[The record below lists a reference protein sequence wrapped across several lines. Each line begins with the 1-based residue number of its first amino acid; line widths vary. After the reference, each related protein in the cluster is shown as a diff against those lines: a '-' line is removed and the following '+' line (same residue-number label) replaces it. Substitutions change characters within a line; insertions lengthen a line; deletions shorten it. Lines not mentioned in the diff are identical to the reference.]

1 MILGSRAGPSHPSN
15 SFSVE
20 QLVMGN
26 HNPRDVAGGP
36 ENCLTSLTQDGAG
49 MRSAAAGSPRLASR
63 PRMLGATAA
72 PWSPE
77 ALFLPASAQSSAT
90 WPEPSLALLAAR
102 PWHVKAWPTPACSA
116 RGTLAAPPAR
126 MRGQATALGA
136 LWVFHPLLLLL
147 GRQPS
152 VASETDV
159 RPGVGRT
166 PCWCRASSSGTSW
179 VATEFSASASRCS
192 WTLCNP
198 NLPRYK
204 LCMKVATV
212 PACSSPACVGIYQLE
227 SFLESTPSYLGLEG
241 CDEVLRLCD
250 SSGPLA
256 FLQAGKQFLQI
267 KRHQLPLDDDTR
279 PSHPSDNFSV
289 EQLVMGNHNP
299 RDVTGGPENCLTSLT
314 QDGAGMRSGLIW
326 NPEERVSF

>member
-1 MILGSRAGPSHPSN
+1 MLVQGSSSGTSWVATEFSPVFTLLLDPVQPEPARYKLCMKVAPVPPASSPACVGIYQLESFLESTPATWAWRAVMRAGPSHPSN

-49 MRSAAAGSPRLASR
+49 MR
-63 PRMLGATAA
+63 
-72 PWSPE
+72 
-77 ALFLPASAQSSAT
+77 
-90 WPEPSLALLAAR
+90 
-102 PWHVKAWPTPACSA
+102 
-116 RGTLAAPPAR
+116 
-126 MRGQATALGA
+126 
-136 LWVFHPLLLLL
+136 
-147 GRQPS
+147 
-152 VASETDV
+152 
-159 RPGVGRT
+159 
-166 PCWCRASSSGTSW
+166 SGTSW

-267 KRHQLPLDDDTR
+267 KRHQLLLDDDTR

-314 QDGAGMRSGLIW
+314 QDGAGMRSGK
-326 NPEERVSF
+326 